1 MSKKRIIYVGNK
13 PTMKYI
19 LAIVTQ
25 INNGT
30 SIIVLKARGKA
41 INRAVDV
48 AEIVRNNFI
57 PNIEVKNVEIGTE
70 ELTKDNGLSV
80 NVSSIEIEL
89 IKDPPI
95 PDLRIK

>member
-70 ELTKDNGLSV
+70 ELTKGNGSSV
-80 NVSSIEIEL
+80 NVSSIVIEL

-95 PDLRIK
+95 PDLRIN

>member
-1 MSKKRIIYVGNK
+1 MSKRIIYVGNK

-19 LAIVTQ
+19 FAVVTQ

-30 SIIVLKARGKA
+30 SLIVLKARGKA

-57 PNIEVKNVEIGTE
+57 PNIEVKNIEIGTE
-70 ELTKDNGLSV
+70 ELTKDNGSSV

-95 PDLRIK
+95 PDLRIN